1 MQDGHGPGLKAIIKK
16 EQMSIENEL
25 KVLAMKHAS
34 STSGVTQ
41 SADIGRQFANVKE
54 GSKTTTAENL
64 PHGFGLKGYLE
75 DIFDQ
80 KKACGE
86 LILKLPTRKAII
98 DHAVSCPEIFSKAM
112 APKTTKRGFIE
123 NGMIDS
129 QLHLYPDMTKMLQT
143 CKSEIK
149 QEHEDLLL
157 DNFSELYKLMKIEG
171 NIKEE
176 VYDCLGFPQDTDYSG
191 AEVDKPD
198 SISQETR
205 HRAKVLSPSLQRDL

>member
-25 KVLAMKHAS
+25 KVLAVKHAS

-54 GSKTTTAENL
+54 GSKTTKAENL

-98 DHAVSCPEIFSKAM
+98 DHSVSCPEIFSKAM

-129 QLHLYPDMTKMLQT
+129 QLHLYPGMTKMLQT
-143 CKSEIK
+143 
-149 QEHEDLLL
+149 
-157 DNFSELYKLMKIEG
+157 
-171 NIKEE
+171 
-176 VYDCLGFPQDTDYSG
+176 
-191 AEVDKPD
+191 
-198 SISQETR
+198 
-205 HRAKVLSPSLQRDL
+205 